1 MLKAGQRP
9 KRPQDPMLIP
19 TLGWEDPPT
28 RYTVKAVL
36 ADRLKLGDLVRFT
49 SDDSTTWSKT
59 WRVAKVER
67 HREDDTRKVYVTE
80 VKDW

>member
-1 MLKAGQRP
+1 
-9 KRPQDPMLIP
+9 
-19 TLGWEDPPT
+19 
-28 RYTVKAVL
+28 L